1 MERTGGVEHMKIRQR
16 MRQGIALLSMSLMA
30 LGLVAAPAVAADS
43 AAENKVMDAINKSD
57 SGRPIKDKWAVVVGV
72 GSFKDSKIP
81 KLRFPAKDAQDF
93 AKFLV
98 EKGNFAP
105 DHVLLLLDEN
115 ATRNNI
121 VSAIAGNWLPNRVL
135 PDDLVVIYASTHGS
149 PSELDKGG
157 ENFLVAY
164 DTEQSDLFTSGVLL
178 QDLAPTIYRRTHC
191 DRVVLLL
198 DACNSGAAEV
208 GGKGLYRTTN
218 FDVDA
223 LAGKGQIVISSS
235 GASQRSWESKRYNNG
250 VFTRNLIEVLSK
262 EQDKT
267 DLQGSFDALKDKVQS
282 EVKFDRQAFQTPVM
296 HSKWEGE
303 PLRIAAKPASP
314 RVVPEDDSL
323 TYKRVTEMKLKGE
336 VLVKPIATTTTTTTT
351 VTAPVQQQTVVAPVV
366 QQQVV
371 QQQVAPTQPV
381 VTQPIYTQP
390 VYTPPAQPTYGGKPL
405 PPGKESEMWLK
416 FQNKRF

>member
-1 MERTGGVEHMKIRQR
+1 
-16 MRQGIALLSMSLMA
+16 MRHGAKKAIALLSLSL
-30 LGLVAAPAVAADS
+30 LVTGLFNFAPALAAEQES
-43 AAENKVMDAINKSD
+43 AENKVMKAIDESSK
-57 SGRPIKDKWAVVVGV
+57 RPIKDKWAVVIGV
-72 GSFKDSKIP
+72 DTFKDSKIP
-81 KLRFPAKDAQDF
+81 KLRYPAKDAQDF

-98 EKGNFAP
+98 EKANFAP
-105 DHVLLLLDEN
+105 DHVLLLLNEN

-121 VSAIAGNWLPNRVL
+121 VSSIAGTWLPMRVL

-164 DTEQSDLFTSGVLL
+164 DTEQTDLFTSGVLL

-218 FDVDA
+218 FDPTA

-235 GASQRSWESKRYNNG
+235 GADQRSWESKRYNNG
-250 VFTRNLIEVLSK
+250 VFTRNLIEVLAK
-262 EQDKT
+262 EQEKA
-267 DLQGSFDALKDKVQS
+267 DLQAAFDTLKDKVQS

-303 PLRIAAKPASP
+303 PLRIAAKPVSP
-314 RVVPEDDSL
+314 RSIPEDDSM
-323 TYKRVTEMKLKGE
+323 TYKRVLEMKAKGGD
-336 VLVKPIATTTTTTTT
+336 LVKPVATTAP
-351 VTAPVQQQTVVAPVV
+351 TAPATQPVAT
-366 QQQVV
+366 QQVI
-371 QQQVAPTQPV
+371 QQVTQVTQPV
-381 VTQPIYTQP
+381 VTQPAAQLTPVITQP
-390 VYTPPAQPTYGGKPL
+390 VATQQQSTYSSTPAATHSKPL
-405 PPGKESEMWLK
+405 PAGKEAEMWLK
-416 FQNKRF
+416 FQNKNWR

>member
-1 MERTGGVEHMKIRQR
+1 
-16 MRQGIALLSMSLMA
+16 MRHGAKKAIALLSLSL
-30 LGLVAAPAVAADS
+30 LVTGLFNFAPALAAEQES
-43 AAENKVMDAINKSD
+43 AENKVMKAIDESSK
-57 SGRPIKDKWAVVVGV
+57 RPIKDKWAVVIGV
-72 GSFKDSKIP
+72 DTFKDSKIP
-81 KLRFPAKDAQDF
+81 KLRYPAKDAQDF

-98 EKGNFAP
+98 EKANFAP
-105 DHVLLLLDEN
+105 DHVLLLLNEN

-121 VSAIAGNWLPNRVL
+121 VSSIAGTWLPMRVL

-164 DTEQSDLFTSGVLL
+164 DTEQTDLFTSGVLL

-218 FDVDA
+218 FDPTA

-235 GASQRSWESKRYNNG
+235 GADQRSWESKRYNNG
-250 VFTRNLIEVLSK
+250 VFTRNLIEVLAK
-262 EQDKT
+262 EQEKA
-267 DLQGSFDALKDKVQS
+267 DLQAAFDTLKDKVQS

-303 PLRIAAKPASP
+303 PLRIAAKPVSP
-314 RVVPEDDSL
+314 RSIPEDDSL
-323 TYKRVTEMKLKGE
+323 TYKRVLEMKAKGGD
-336 VLVKPIATTTTTTTT
+336 LVKPVATTAP
-351 VTAPVQQQTVVAPVV
+351 TAPATQPVAT
-366 QQQVV
+366 QQVI
-371 QQQVAPTQPV
+371 QQVTQVTQPV
-381 VTQPIYTQP
+381 VTQPAAQLTPVITQP
-390 VYTPPAQPTYGGKPL
+390 VATQQVQSTYASTPAATHSKPL
-405 PPGKESEMWLK
+405 PAGKEAEMWLK
-416 FQNKRF
+416 FQNKNWR

>member
-1 MERTGGVEHMKIRQR
+1 MIKRIGVKRGMAILSAS
-16 MRQGIALLSMSLMA
+16 ILALSFMA
-30 LGLVAAPAVAADS
+30 PNNASAADEGAS
-43 AAENKVMDAINKSD
+43 PEARVMKAMDASNQ
-57 SGRPIKDKWAVVVGV
+57 RPIKDKWAVVIGV
-72 GSFKDSKIP
+72 DTFKDSKIP
-81 KLRFPAKDAQDF
+81 KLRYPAKDAQDF

-105 DHVLLLLDEN
+105 DHVLLLLNEN

-121 VSAIAGNWLPNRVL
+121 VSAIAGNWLPMRVL

-164 DTEQSDLFTSGVLL
+164 DTEQQDLFTSGVLL
-178 QDLAPTIYRRTHC
+178 QDLAPTIFRRTHC

-218 FDVDA
+218 FDVNS

-235 GASQRSWESKRYNNG
+235 GADQRSWESKRYSNG

-262 EQDKT
+262 EKEKA
-267 DLQGSFDALKDKVQS
+267 DLQAAFDTLKDQVQS

-303 PLRIAAKPASP
+303 PLRIAVKPVAP
-314 RVVPEDDSL
+314 RAVPEDSSF
-323 TYKRVTEMKLKGE
+323 TYKRVVEMKSKGQQLIGSSTPKE
-336 VLVKPIATTTTTTTT
+336 AKSNDR
-351 VTAPVQQQTVVAPVV
+351 APSTPVSGPVV
-366 QQQVV
+366 SQPVV
-371 QQQVAPTQPV
+371 TQPV
-381 VTQPIYTQP
+381 VTQPVVAAPPSTP
-390 VYTPPAQPTYGGKPL
+390 VSPSKPL
-405 PPGKESEMWLK
+405 PPGKETDYWLK
-416 FQNKRF
+416 FQNHKF

>member
-1 MERTGGVEHMKIRQR
+1 
-16 MRQGIALLSMSLMA
+16 MRHGAKKAFSLLSMSL
-30 LGLVAAPAVAADS
+30 LVTGLFNFVPVIAAEQES
-43 AAENKVMDAINKSD
+43 AENKVMKAIDESAK
-57 SGRPIKDKWAVVVGV
+57 RPIKDKWAVVIGV
-72 GSFKDSKIP
+72 DTFKDSRIP
-81 KLRFPAKDAQDF
+81 KLRYPAKDAQDF

-98 EKGNFAP
+98 EKANFAP
-105 DHVLLLLDEN
+105 DHVLLLLNEN

-121 VSAIAGNWLPNRVL
+121 VSAIAGNWLPMRVL

-164 DTEQSDLFTSGVLL
+164 DTEQTDLFTSGVLL

-218 FDVDA
+218 FDPTA

-235 GASQRSWESKRYNNG
+235 GADQRSWESKRYNNG
-250 VFTRNLIEVLSK
+250 VFTRNLIEILAK
-262 EQDKT
+262 EQEKA
-267 DLQGSFDALKDKVQS
+267 DLQSAFDVLKDKVQS

-303 PLRIAAKPASP
+303 PLRIAAKPVSP
-314 RVVPEDDSL
+314 RTIPEDDSL
-323 TYKRVTEMKLKGE
+323 TYKRVIEMKAKGGD
-336 VLVKPIATTTTTTTT
+336 LVKPVAS
-351 VTAPVQQQTVVAPVV
+351 TAPTAPSTQPVAT
-366 QQQVV
+366 QQVI
-371 QQQVAPTQPV
+371 QQVTQVTQPV
-381 VTQPIYTQP
+381 VTQPAAQITPIVTQP
-390 VYTPPAQPTYGGKPL
+390 VQSSYSSTPAATHSKPL
-405 PPGKESEMWLK
+405 PTGKEAEMWLK
-416 FQNKRF
+416 FQNKNWR

>member
-1 MERTGGVEHMKIRQR
+1 MNTLGAKQR
-16 MRQGIALLSMSLMA
+16 IALLGMSL
-30 LGLVAAPAVAADS
+30 LISGTFNSVPAVAAETRQS
-43 AAENKVMDAINKSD
+43 AETKVMKAIDD
-57 SGRPIKDKWAVVVGV
+57 SHRPIKDKWAVVIGV
-72 GSFKDSKIP
+72 DTFKDQKIP

-98 EKGNFAP
+98 EKANFAP
-105 DHVLLLLDEN
+105 DHVLLLLNEN

-121 VSAIAGNWLPNRVL
+121 VSAIAGNWLPMRVL

-164 DTEQSDLFTSGVLL
+164 DTEQEDLFTSGVLL

-218 FDVDA
+218 FDVNA

-235 GASQRSWESKRYNNG
+235 GADQRSWESKRYNNG

-262 EQDKT
+262 EQEKA
-267 DLQGSFDALKDKVQS
+267 DLHSAFGSLKDKVQS

-303 PLRIAAKPASP
+303 PLRISAKPASP
-314 RVVPEDDSL
+314 RVVPEDGSL
-323 TYKRVTEMKLKGE
+323 TYKRVLEMKLKAP
-336 VLVKPIATTTTTTTT
+336 KTATTNN
-351 VTAPVQQQTVVAPVV
+351 APQPAAAAPPVVVAPVV
-366 QQQVV
+366 QTP
-371 QQQVAPTQPV
+371 AMP
-381 VTQPIYTQP
+381 VTQPT
-390 VYTPPAQPTYGGKPL
+390 VVSTPATTVPASKPL
-405 PPGKESEMWLK
+405 PPGKEAEYWLK
-416 FQNKRF
+416 FQNKKW